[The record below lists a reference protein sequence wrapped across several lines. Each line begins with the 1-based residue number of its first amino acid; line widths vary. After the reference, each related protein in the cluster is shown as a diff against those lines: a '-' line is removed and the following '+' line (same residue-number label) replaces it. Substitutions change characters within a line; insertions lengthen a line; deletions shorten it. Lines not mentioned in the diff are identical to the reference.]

1 MYVLHEAQ
9 TVVDLSRHFIAPTA
23 RIACHKHAWPLR
35 SGIFM
40 PYIVPVTDLVSYI
53 EVIPRQ
59 ITVDGESTERTPLA
73 ESHTRGN
80 QARRARTASHVQGM
94 PFTSSTLSMIN
105 S

>member
-1 MYVLHEAQ
+1 MVSLNSRKRKRVAA
-9 TVVDLSRHFIAPTA
+9 LSPTPPDDPEWDD
-23 RIACHKHAWPLR
+23 C
-35 SGIFM
+35 
-40 PYIVPVTDLVSYI
+40 I